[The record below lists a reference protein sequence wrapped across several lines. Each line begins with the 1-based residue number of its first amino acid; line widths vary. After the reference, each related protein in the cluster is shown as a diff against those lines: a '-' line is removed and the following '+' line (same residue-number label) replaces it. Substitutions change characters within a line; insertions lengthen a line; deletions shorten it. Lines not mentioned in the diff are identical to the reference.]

1 MLVCYGKGGDGSK
14 SGRPCLCSIAALPL
28 LDAAGSPSF
37 FQWCAARPCS
47 LQPAAL
53 CSLQPCA
60 ACSPVQPAACSPVE
74 PVALPAA
81 CSLQFCQPC
90 KRLACSPM
98 RHRLPS
104 HAARP

>member
-47 LQPAAL
+47 LQP
-53 CSLQPCA
+53 CA
-60 ACSPVQPAACSPVE
+60 ACSPVQPAA
-74 PVALPAA
+74 L
-81 CSLQFCQPC
+81 CSLQPAV
-90 KRLACSPM
+90 LWS
-98 RHRLPS
+98 L
-104 HAARP
+104 